1 MRSGAATVAADE
13 PAKDET
19 APNVLLG
26 VASAIAVIFVWS
38 GFFVFS
44 RAGVTTELTAFDIT
58 ALRFAVAGLLVLP
71 FAYSWWPRR
80 LPIKAQVIMALC
92 GPGAVYSVM
101 LYLGLS
107 EASAAYGGVFANGSL
122 PIFTLLLLIVLS
134 GERPKRLQLLAIA
147 IIMIGGVLLGLPGMR
162 SGGAD
167 VMTGIALFLTASAI
181 LSVYIVGVRRWSV
194 TPKQA
199 LALIN
204 LPNAL
209 LYLPLWYLFLPS
221 GLAEAELSTI
231 LFQAAF
237 QGLGPG
243 FLAII
248 LFALAAYHLGP
259 TPTAGFSA
267 AVPATAALLAVP
279 VLAEIPGPIEWF
291 GIAIATAGLA
301 LLVVKR

>member
-1 MRSGAATVAADE
+1 MRSGTATVAADE

-134 GERPKRLQLLAIA
+134 GERPKRLQLCRSHTAPMREI
-147 IIMIGGVLLGLPGMR
+147 LLTPYLR
-162 SGGAD
+162 S
-167 VMTGIALFLTASAI
+167 
-181 LSVYIVGVRRWSV
+181 R
-194 TPKQA
+194 
-199 LALIN
+199 
-204 LPNAL
+204 
-209 LYLPLWYLFLPS
+209 
-221 GLAEAELSTI
+221 
-231 LFQAAF
+231 
-237 QGLGPG
+237 
-243 FLAII
+243 
-248 LFALAAYHLGP
+248 
-259 TPTAGFSA
+259 
-267 AVPATAALLAVP
+267 PAC
-279 VLAEIPGPIEWF
+279 
-291 GIAIATAGLA
+291 
-301 LLVVKR
+301 